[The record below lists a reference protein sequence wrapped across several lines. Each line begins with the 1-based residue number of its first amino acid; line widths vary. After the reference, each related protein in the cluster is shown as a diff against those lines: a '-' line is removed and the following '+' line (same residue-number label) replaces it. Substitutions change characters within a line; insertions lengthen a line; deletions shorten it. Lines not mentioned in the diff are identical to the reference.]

1 MDEARTNT
9 QEERLQ
15 QEILADARTRAERIV
30 ARATTAAKSAR
41 ERAEKESRELREKSL
56 SETRAAAEQKARN
69 LLQGIWMEERRH
81 WLVKREEC
89 LQEFLASLLKEAEG
103 APAGDRDRLASLGVL
118 FREALAAMGEDRAM
132 TAWVAPAD
140 LSLATPAWLAEQ
152 AGHPLPTV
160 SVKADATIGGGV
172 RLCADDGSRL
182 YDNTYAARLGR
193 LQEEFR
199 QELCGCDK

>member
-9 QEERLQ
+9 QEEKLQ
-15 QEILADARTRAERIV
+15 KEILADARTRAERIV
-30 ARATTAAKSAR
+30 ARATTAAKSAK

-56 SETRAAAEQKARN
+56 AETKAEAEQKARN

-89 LQEFLASLLKEAEG
+89 LQAFLSSLLKDASG
-103 APAGDRDRLASLGVL
+103 APAGDKDRLASLGVL
-118 FREALAAMGEDRAM
+118 FREALAAMGEERAM
-132 TAWVAPAD
+132 TAWVSPVD
-140 LSLATPAWLAEQ
+140 LATVTPAWLSEQ
-152 AGHPLPTV
+152 AGHPLPKV
-160 SVKADATIGGGV
+160 SVKADEAIGGGV

-199 QELCGCDK
+199 QELSGCDK